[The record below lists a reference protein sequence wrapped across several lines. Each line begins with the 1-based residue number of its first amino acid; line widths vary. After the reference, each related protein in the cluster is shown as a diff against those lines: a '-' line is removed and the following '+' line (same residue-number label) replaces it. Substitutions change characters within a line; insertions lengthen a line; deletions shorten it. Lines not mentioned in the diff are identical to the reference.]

1 MTFQALPVT
10 LGPTSRRWLWALL
23 GLAVLALAGVATYRT
38 TAASGTQQLKRETT
52 QQLDVLATAIDGMV
66 TRHAAIPSAIQVNQ
80 EVLALLRAPA
90 SQRTRYQDSA
100 NRFLEQLNAH
110 LGGPALFVMDTQGK
124 VVASSDWIYSSRLL
138 DEDLSYMPFFRSAMA
153 GVPARHYAVDHVRP
167 EPGYFFAQPI
177 RDEQQAWRVIGVAVV
192 KSSIRELERRWMAL
206 DIPAVIVDNNRV
218 VLLAAPPEWRYTSL
232 EPLSGEAMVDFDF
245 RPYADRKV
253 GLRTLGLNTTG
264 AEEGVVLKL
273 PKHLRNAT
281 HPFRDN
287 SSFLVISRNLPETAW
302 RVMVFSDL
310 HDVHLQAFNLAML
323 TVAALGCLWLAV
335 MFLGQRRRLAQSREQ
350 ARKLMARSNQELER
364 KVTER
369 TAKLSEVVTRLR
381 REVQDRKRAE
391 QTLREAQ
398 DELVQAAKLAVVGQ
412 MAAGITHELAQPLSA
427 VRTLSENAVAF
438 MEAEQPDTARQ
449 NLKLVGQLT
458 EQMGQII
465 QPLKSFC
472 RKSPSVTARLDI
484 AQALDAALL
493 LFHQRIRQMTVTV
506 ERHFEAGTWYAY
518 ADANRLQQV
527 LVNLI
532 GNALDAM
539 TDGPE
544 RRLSFDVRQSNDTHL
559 ELTVSDTGPGVPDHI
574 QSRLFEPFFTTKPSG
589 EGLGLGLAISRD
601 ILRDFGGDLSY
612 EPAQGAGACFA
623 IILPTAADSLHEP

>member
-1 MTFQALPVT
+1 MTLNALPVA

-23 GLAVLALAGVATYRT
+23 GLAVLALAGMATYRT
-38 TAASGTQQLKRETT
+38 TVASGTQQLKRETT

-90 SQRTRYQDSA
+90 AQQTRHQDGA

-138 DEDLSYMPFFRSAMA
+138 GEDLSYMPFFRSAMA
-153 GVPARHYAVDHVRP
+153 GIPARHYAVDHVRP

-177 RDEQQAWRVIGVAVV
+177 RDEGQGWRVIGVAVV
-192 KSSIRELERRWMAL
+192 KSSIRELERRWMGL
-206 DIPAVIVDNNRV
+206 DFPAVIVDNNRV

-253 GLRTLGLNTTG
+253 GLRTLGLNTAG
-264 AEEGVVLKL
+264 AEEGVVVQL
-273 PKHLRNAT
+273 PKHLRNPA
-281 HPFRDN
+281 HPFRDK

-302 RVMVFSDL
+302 RVIVFSDL

-323 TVAALGCLWLAV
+323 TVAALGCLWLGV
-335 MFLGQRRRLAQSREQ
+335 MFLGQRRRLAHSREQ

-381 REVQDRKRAE
+381 REVQERRRAE

-427 VRTLSENAVAF
+427 VRTLSENAIAF
-438 MEAEQPDTARQ
+438 MDAQQPETARQ
-449 NLKLVGQLT
+449 NLGLVGQLT

-472 RKSPSVTARLDI
+472 RKSPSVTARLDVS
-484 AQALDAALL
+484 QALDAALL
-493 LFHQRIRQMTVTV
+493 LFHQRLRQMAVTV
-506 ERHFEAGTWYAY
+506 ERHFEAGTWHAY

-539 TDGPE
+539 ANSAE
-544 RRLSFDVRQSNDTHL
+544 RRLSFAVRQHDGTRL
-559 ELTVSDTGPGVPDHI
+559 ELTVTDTGPGLPEQV
-574 QSRLFEPFFTTKPSG
+574 QARLFEPFFTTKPSG

-601 ILRDFGGDLSY
+601 ILRDFGGDLTA
-612 EPAQGAGACFA
+612 EPAPGAGACFV
-623 IILPTAADSLHEP
+623 IILPTAPDSLHEP